1 MSANLPEHDPDWH
14 GEKAKRE
21 RQRTIRA
28 ASERAFVLGMAATAL
43 LIVIGIIVAV
53 RIQIVPIVPVRSDR
67 PIVIAPPYDV
77 QTLYFYG
84 TSAVAT
90 AQEANRLLGLTQ
102 TAAHIAQVDT
112 MGAAAET
119 ATAMPSPTLTPVP
132 TLPAVVPT
140 VSESSRLFEYVYNA
154 GSFASNGLPSL
165 AQVRALPVLP
175 MAGYSFGGAQVGP
188 EGHLYVTHTRD
199 QDIAACDPNEAY
211 WIIDT
216 QSGQKIDQIA
226 DPSLISP
233 KQIAFDSAGNA
244 YVLATDCKW
253 RVHAVFKFDT
263 HRHWIDTFPI
273 VGGDDL
279 TITSDDRIL
288 VALSGFADNSIPQ
301 PHLIELRSDP
311 TTGKLFQEA
320 TLKIGADPD
329 GRYRSILIVNTNTQP
344 RRPDFLYLVWTT
356 YSAFDQLQSI
366 GLAPNLTLE
375 NVRDSALQTGPIRD
389 NLGAV
394 QVDNLAMIGSGMVV
408 GLTLDHHSAVQFQN
422 PNGQVITFPIPGLNV
437 ASFAIDPTT
446 QHWFIAGQPDAAN
459 APGAKALG

>member
-1 MSANLPEHDPDWH
+1 MSANLPTLPDNDPDWH

-21 RQRTIRA
+21 RQRAIRA

-53 RIQIVPIVPVRSDR
+53 RIQTVPFVPIRDGG

-77 QTLYFYG
+77 QTLYFSG
-84 TSAVAT
+84 TSAVVT
-90 AQEANRLLGLTQ
+90 AQEANRLFGVTQ

-112 MGAAAET
+112 MVAAAET
-119 ATAMPSPTLTPVP
+119 ATAMPSPTLTTLPNPTP
-132 TLPAVVPT
+132 TLPA
-140 VSESSRLFEYVYNA
+140 SSRLFEYEYASNA
-154 GSFASNGLPSL
+154 GLT
-165 AQVRALPVLP
+165 QVRPLPVMP
-175 MAGYSFGGAQVGP
+175 MAGYSFGGARVGP
-188 EGHLYVTHTRD
+188 EGHLYVTHTRTL
-199 QDIAACDPNEAY
+199 DIAACDPNEAY

-233 KQIAFDSAGNA
+233 KRIAFDSVGNA

-253 RVHAVFKFDT
+253 RVHALFKFDT

-279 TITSDDRIL
+279 TITSDDRVL
-288 VALSGFADNSIPQ
+288 VALSGFADNSVPQ

-329 GRYRSILIVNTNTQP
+329 GHYRSILIVNTNTQP
-344 RRPDFLYLVWTT
+344 RGPDFLYLVWTGS
-356 YSAFDQLQSI
+356 SAFDQLQGI
-366 GLAPNLTLE
+366 GVAPNLTLE
-375 NVRDSALQTGPIRD
+375 NVRDSALQSGPIRD
-389 NLGAV
+389 NSGAV
-394 QVDNLAMIGSGMVV
+394 QIDNLAMIGSGTLV
-408 GLTLDHHSAVQFQN
+408 GLTLDHRHAVLFLN
-422 PNGQVITFPIPGLNV
+422 PNGQVLAFPIPGLNV

-459 APGAKALG
+459 APGAKAPG